1 MLRPGMQRV
10 TATHQPLKVNLVGQQ
25 PTRFRENCTLLGV
38 GVGATRPK
46 AQLQRLPLQP
56 TSPYSC
62 QLPTPEQPQS
72 WRRCPDSRTRYRQNP
87 GRGRTWSKSLLGVM
101 VGEQALAD
109 GPWPCHA
116 DQNTPP
122 RCRRG
127 ELPKRP
133 GPDPRGGN
141 FSLPTPQSLR
151 LTPRTE
157 RTQAHCSP

>member
-38 GVGATRPK
+38 GVGGHPTKSSAPTAATP
-46 AQLQRLPLQP
+46 ANFSL
-56 TSPYSC
+56 
-62 QLPTPEQPQS
+62 QLPAPHPRATSS
-72 WRRCPDSRTRYRQNP
+72 WRRCPDSRTRYCQNP